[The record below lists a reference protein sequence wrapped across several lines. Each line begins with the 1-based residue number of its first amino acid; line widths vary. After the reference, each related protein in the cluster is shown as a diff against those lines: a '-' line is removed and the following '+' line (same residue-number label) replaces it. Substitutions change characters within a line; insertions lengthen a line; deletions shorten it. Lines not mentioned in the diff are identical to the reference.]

1 MKRGN
6 GYRNSRLSEMREL
19 LKPLGIRAGR
29 AMAPDRSEK
38 GMDRHQL
45 CDVITLHNLTNLDA
59 ANDR

>member
-1 MKRGN
+1 
-6 GYRNSRLSEMREL
+6 MREL
-19 LKPLGIRAGR
+19 LKPLGVRAGR

-38 GMDRHQL
+38 RMDRSQV